1 MAMNMKDM
9 KSLRDEL
16 RVSKKQEQLT
26 KEKLGEAKKAL
37 DQSEESFKKYKLD
50 ADQRLDSL
58 RAENN
63 MLQLTIKHLNEKND
77 WHMNQKTQI
86 KRVIFL

>member
-26 KEKLGEAKKAL
+26 KEKLVEAKKAL

-50 ADQRLDSL
+50 ADQRLDSI

-63 MLQLTIKHLNEKND
+63 MLQLTIKHLNEKNEIIE
-77 WHMNQKTQI
+77 KTS
-86 KRVIFL
+86 KDS